1 MSWAMAP
8 DDGLGHRE
16 APAPP
21 ETVRAG
27 AEPGLILAAEAA
39 GSGLLAFL
47 AVAAGILGERYA
59 IHNVGLALLIT
70 ALAAASA
77 FFVLARSLGGLAPSF
92 FNPAMVLA
100 SILTGRLSI
109 STGLIRAGAQ
119 IAAAFLGV
127 MLAHLVTN
135 TGLVQAAGQIQ
146 TGEGVWLGEFL
157 ATALFVFAML
167 AAARG
172 STGSAALT
180 GALCL
185 LACALATPSTSL
197 ANPALTLA
205 RALTDS
211 FLSIR
216 LSDALLIAAIQ
227 MIAAIAAWA
236 AYRWLR
242 PAPSARRSA
251 D

>member
-1 MSWAMAP
+1 
-8 DDGLGHRE
+8 
-16 APAPP
+16 
-21 ETVRAG
+21 
-27 AEPGLILAAEAA
+27 
-39 GSGLLAFL
+39 
-47 AVAAGILGERYA
+47 
-59 IHNVGLALLIT
+59 
-70 ALAAASA
+70 
-77 FFVLARSLGGLAPSF
+77 
-92 FNPAMVLA
+92 
-100 SILTGRLSI
+100 LSI

-135 TGLVQAAGQIQ
+135 TGLVQVAGQIQ

-185 LACALATPSTSL
+185 LASALATPSTSL

-242 PAPSARRSA
+242 PVPSARRSP

>member
-8 DDGLGHRE
+8 DDGLGHGE
-16 APAPP
+16 ARAAP
-21 ETVRAG
+21 EAERAD

-47 AVAAGILGERYA
+47 AVAAGILGERLA

-70 ALAAASA
+70 ALAGASA
-77 FFVLARSLGGLAPSF
+77 FFVLARSLRGLAPSF
-92 FNPAMVLA
+92 FNPALALA
-100 SILTGRLSI
+100 SILAGRMSL

-135 TGLVQAAGQIQ
+135 TGLVQVASQIQ

-157 ATALFVFAML
+157 ASTLFVFAML
-167 AAARG
+167 TAAQA

-185 LACALATPSTSL
+185 FACALATPSTSL

-236 AYRWLR
+236 AYRWLY
-242 PAPSARRSA
+242 PAPSARQSA